1 MIANNI
7 ILGKKHLYMQILVDI
22 ETIRKQKELDAI
34 SSENFGSSDSN
45 SVNEIWVNAFAGLIR
60 EGLDYEYIITSDENL
75 IRLTIDGI
83 QFDCKEK
90 DLKKVMPDD
99 YDMFI
104 DENHNL
110 IFMNDDI
117 TLVSELEDPFH
128 KKTQKEKELEE
139 EISKLKEKAMEQQK
153 QYLREICHDPVTGL
167 KNERGLKE
175 DLKNLTG
182 NLYFISIGLSDFN
195 KIYDNEELIAIAKNI
210 STIFDEYSYRIGKNE
225 FFAIYSENDESR
237 LRDKLNELEDKL
249 ISCVNSES
257 TDLINVG
264 YMLCDL
270 NVSDDDFLKDNYIRE
285 VEALMLEKRFE
296 KLCKSIDGSDE
307 VIDESNTVLTTEKNQ
322 EPLRHVI
329 NEVKDSNNILK
340 PVETV
345 EDNDENLDKFYNNS
359 FDKYKDMS
367 TFVYDTYEA
376 TILAPGSSRGES
388 FKALIAPLKMYTDN
402 NHPEIM
408 CMLINSFG
416 EIRRY
421 VSTELSPTLKVQ
433 FGDYELIIR
442 GIFTDGKFTSKILAS
457 GSTLAMGFSI
467 NINTYVPQRSNNL
480 ELTNYGHLV
489 FKQDDYVFHVVPMSK
504 TNNNSGIAP
513 CFICI
518 ETPEGERNLI
528 STNENAVTLYE
539 KDNVTM
545 QILTYWQDNILC
557 AEII

>member
-34 SSENFGSSDSN
+34 SSEVFGSSDDK

-83 QFDCKEK
+83 QFDCKKK
-90 DLKKVMPDD
+90 DLKDVMSDD

-117 TLVSELEDPFH
+117 TLVSELEDPFRE
-128 KKTQKEKELEE
+128 KTQKEKELEE

-153 QYLREICHDPVTGL
+153 QYLKEICHDPVTKL

-175 DLKNLTG
+175 DLKGLTG
-182 NLYFISIGLSDFN
+182 DLYFISIGLDFN
-195 KIYDNEELIAIAKNI
+195 RIYDNEELITTAKNI
-210 STIFDEYSYRIGKNE
+210 STIFDEHSYRIEKNE
-225 FFAIYSENDESR
+225 FFAIYSGNEAR
-237 LRDKLNELEDKL
+237 LKDKLNELEDKL
-249 ISCVNSES
+249 TSCINSES

-264 YMLCDL
+264 YMLCSL
-270 NVSDDDFLKDNYIRE
+270 NISDDDFLKDNYIRE
-285 VEALMLEKRFE
+285 VEALMSEKRF
-296 KLCKSIDGSDE
+296 KRFCKSIDGSD
-307 VIDESNTVLTTEKNQ
+307 TTSITEEKSQ
-322 EPLRHVI
+322 EPLKNTV
-329 NEVKDSNNILK
+329 NEVKDSNSILN
-340 PVETV
+340 PVENV
-345 EDNDENLDKFYNNS
+345 KGNDEDLDRFYNNS

-376 TILAPGSSRGES
+376 SILAPGSSRGEA

-408 CMLINSFG
+408 CLLINGFG

-421 VSTELSPTLKVQ
+421 VSTELSPTLKVK

-489 FKQDDYVFHVVPMSK
+489 FKQDDYIFHVVPMAR
-504 TNNNSGIAP
+504 TNNNSGVAP

-518 ETPEGERNLI
+518 ETPEGERDLV

-539 KDNVTM
+539 KDNVSM

-557 AEII
+557 AEVI

>member
-34 SSENFGSSDSN
+34 SSEVFGSSDDK

-83 QFDCKEK
+83 QFDCKKK
-90 DLKKVMPDD
+90 DLKDVMSDD

-117 TLVSELEDPFH
+117 TLVSELEDPFR

-153 QYLREICHDPVTGL
+153 QYLKEICHDPVTKL

-175 DLKNLTG
+175 DLKGLTG
-182 NLYFISIGLSDFN
+182 DLYFISIGLDFN
-195 KIYDNEELIAIAKNI
+195 RIYDNEELITVAKNI
-210 STIFDEYSYRIGKNE
+210 STIFDEHSYRIEKNE
-225 FFAIYSENDESR
+225 FFAIYSGNEAR
-237 LRDKLNELEDKL
+237 LKDKLNELEDKL
-249 ISCVNSES
+249 TSCINSES

-264 YMLCDL
+264 YMLCSL
-270 NVSDDDFLKDNYIRE
+270 NISDDDFLKDNYIRE
-285 VEALMLEKRFE
+285 VEALMSEKRF
-296 KLCKSIDGSDE
+296 KRFCKSIDGSD
-307 VIDESNTVLTTEKNQ
+307 TTSITEEKSQ
-322 EPLRHVI
+322 EPLKNTV
-329 NEVKDSNNILK
+329 NEVKDSNSILN
-340 PVETV
+340 PVENV
-345 EDNDENLDKFYNNS
+345 KGNDEDLDRFYNNS

-376 TILAPGSSRGES
+376 SILAPGSSRGEA

-408 CMLINSFG
+408 CLLINGFG

-421 VSTELSPTLKVQ
+421 VSTELSPTLKVK

-489 FKQDDYVFHVVPMSK
+489 FKQDDYIFHVVPMAR
-504 TNNNSGIAP
+504 TNNNSGVAP

-518 ETPEGERNLI
+518 ETPEGERDLV

-539 KDNVTM
+539 KDNVSM

-557 AEII
+557 AEVI